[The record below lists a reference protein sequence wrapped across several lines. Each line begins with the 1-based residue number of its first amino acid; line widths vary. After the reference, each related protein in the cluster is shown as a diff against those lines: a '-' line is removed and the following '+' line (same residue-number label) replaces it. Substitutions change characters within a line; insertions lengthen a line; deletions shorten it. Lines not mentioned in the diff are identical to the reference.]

1 MILKD
6 YYAAQSI
13 DEVVT
18 LLNQSKKNI
27 ILGGTHWLKLGTA
40 NYNLGID
47 IANLGLD
54 QITECNSDIEI
65 GAHVSLRQLE
75 TDPLIHQYAAILQ
88 DALAHI
94 VGIQFRNTARIG
106 ASIYSHFGFS
116 DITTALL
123 TMDTQVEIDG
133 HERVP
138 LSLYLNL
145 PRRRHFVTKIIIKK
159 EHLTFN
165 YQSMRQDQTGLP
177 YCIVA
182 MSCNSHKEWRVSVG
196 ARPAGAVLAHKASH
210 YLNKGGSDPHK
221 AFNLLE
227 SEVALH
233 DNPFASKAYRTHLVK
248 TFLERGILDLW
259 K

>member
-27 ILGGTHWLKLGTA
+27 LLGGAHWLKLGTA
-40 NYNLGID
+40 HYNLGID
-47 IANLGLD
+47 ISNLGLD
-54 QITECNSDIEI
+54 QITENNSDIEI
-65 GAHVSLRQLE
+65 GAYVSLRQLE
-75 TDPLIHQYAAILQ
+75 TDPLIDHYAGILQ
-88 DALAHI
+88 EAVANI
-94 VGIQFRNTARIG
+94 VGIQFRNTARLG
-106 ASIYSHFGFS
+106 ASVYSHFGFS

-123 TMDTQVEIDG
+123 TLETQVEIDG
-133 HERVP
+133 EERVP
-138 LSLYLNL
+138 LSVYLNL
-145 PRRRHFVTKIIIKK
+145 PRTRHFVTKIIIKK
-159 EHLTFN
+159 EQLTFN

-177 YCIVA
+177 YCTLA
-182 MSCNSHKEWRVSVG
+182 MSRNGHGQWRLSVG
-196 ARPAGAVLAHKASH
+196 ARPSGAIRAHKTIH

-221 AFNLLE
+221 AFNLLQ
-227 SEVALH
+227 SEVDLH
-233 DNPFASKAYRTHLVK
+233 DNQFASKAYRTHLVK

>member
-40 NYNLGID
+40 QYNLGID
-47 IANLGLD
+47 IASLGLD
-54 QITECNSDIEI
+54 QITESNSDIEI
-65 GAHVSLRQLE
+65 GAYVSLRQLE
-75 TDPLIHQYAAILQ
+75 TNPLLKHYASILQ
-88 DALAHI
+88 DAVAHI
-94 VGIQFRNTARIG
+94 VGVQFRNTARIG

-123 TMDTQVEIDG
+123 TMETQVEIDG
-133 HERVP
+133 EERLP
-138 LSLYLNL
+138 LSVYLNL
-145 PRRRHFVTKIIIKK
+145 PRTRHFVTKIIIKK
-159 EHLTFN
+159 EHLAFK

-177 YCIVA
+177 YCILA
-182 MSCNSHKEWRVSVG
+182 MSRDAHNEWRVSVG
-196 ARPAGAVLAHKASH
+196 ARPSGALLAHKTIH

-221 AFNLLE
+221 AFNLLQN
-227 SEVALH
+227 EVGLH
-233 DNPFASKAYRTHLVK
+233 DNQFASKAYRTHLVK